1 MRKEEEFGG
10 QTNTGLD
17 LMVHSLVTDTIRDVK
32 TLSGGES
39 FMAALAMA
47 LGMAD
52 IIQNMKSAVSLDMMF
67 IDEGFGT
74 LDEESRN
81 QAVTILK
88 QLAGGNRLIGII
100 SHVDELKSQIDDRL
114 MVSKDNGGSHAVW
127 VE

>member
-1 MRKEEEFGG
+1 
-10 QTNTGLD
+10 
-17 LMVHSLVTDTIRDVK
+17 
-32 TLSGGES
+32 
-39 FMAALAMA
+39 MAALAMA